1 MTRLK
6 CSLLLLF
13 LIAVTLHPCY
23 GGGDHEEE
31 EAGGKEEE
39 EEEEAALNMVT
50 VAASDAIFGGGK
62 FNASWTYS
70 SASKT
75 ITITV
80 KAETAGWVGFGW
92 TEGDGKKMVNY
103 DVAVGA
109 PFIAADY
116 DFYTMTLFLQ
126 NINDFFSTTTGRPV
140 LDASQDLTASSCLED
155 AGITTLVYSRLATT
169 NDTTKDVQLHDDE
182 FMTLVWAFG
191 AADAGPTAF
200 EEHEEGNHGYSA
212 EKYNLVTG
220 MKQVAAV
227 ASSVIIS
234 IITALLPVF
243 MLFVF

>member
-1 MTRLK
+1 MTWLK

-39 EEEEAALNMVT
+39 QEEEAALNMVT

-103 DVAVGA
+103 DVAVGGRNGSSC
-109 PFIAADY
+109 Y
-116 DFYTMTLFLQ
+116 L
-126 NINDFFSTTTGRPV
+126 NDFFSTTTGRPV